1 MVLRFSRLGLCWS
14 FVHIAVSFQLQ
25 QQPLIPGL
33 YASNACQNAV
43 GHLIG
48 LHHFSDMLVVLLAVE
63 DFWRKDSL
71 PESSGGI

>member
-1 MVLRFSRLGLCWS
+1 MVLRFNGHALCWS
-14 FVHIAVSFQLQ
+14 LVHIAVSLQLQ

-48 LHHFSDMLVVLLAVE
+48 LHHLSDMLVVLLAVE
-63 DFWRKDSL
+63 DFWRKDPL